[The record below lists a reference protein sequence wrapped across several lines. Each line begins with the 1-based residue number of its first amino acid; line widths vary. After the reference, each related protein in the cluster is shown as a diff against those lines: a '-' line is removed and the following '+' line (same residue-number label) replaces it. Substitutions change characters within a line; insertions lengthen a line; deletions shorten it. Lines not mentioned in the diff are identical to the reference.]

1 MAGVFPAID
10 IFEQISQMLRRI
22 VSILIVVPLAIVIVA
37 FAVANRQS
45 VTVSFDPFSSAS
57 PAYAATV
64 PLFVL
69 IFALLILGVLVG
81 GVAAWI
87 RQGRS
92 GDGRHA
98 GSMGRSAH
106 CIRRWTQSAA
116 VLPPN
121 HRRPR
126 RRPLLTRLFRHQF
139 LNSAARFRFAA
150 NWRRR

>member
-1 MAGVFPAID
+1 
-10 IFEQISQMLRRI
+10 MLRKI

-81 GVAAWI
+81 GVTAWI
-87 RQGRS
+87 RQGRWRRTARRL
-92 GDGRHA
+92 DGEVRTLHQEMDA
-98 GSMGRSAH
+98 M
-106 CIRRWTQSAA
+106 
-116 VLPPN
+116 
-121 HRRPR
+121 R
-126 RRPLLTRLFRHQF
+126 RR
-139 LNSAARFRFAA
+139 FAPESPA
-150 NWRRR
+150 TTAESVAHKAIPPPIP

>member
-1 MAGVFPAID
+1 MAGIFPAFD

-22 VSILIVVPLAIVIVA
+22 VSILVIVPLAIVIVA

-87 RQGRS
+87 RQGKWRRTARRL
-92 GDGRHA
+92 DGEVRTLHQEMDA
-98 GSMGRSAH
+98 
-106 CIRRWTQSAA
+106 IRRRFAPE
-116 VLPPN
+116 PPQ
-121 HRRPR
+121 R
-126 RRPLLTRLFRHQF
+126 RRSPLHTRLFRHQF